1 MEIAIVIILHHVFL
15 NIFLLTSE
23 LKSEL
28 FVNDKFSN
36 IYTLESLIIQWYIS
50 KSYFSKLIQDSVDWK
65 TTELEL
71 SLSNLSW
78 DQTCCLSGYSPR
90 AHPKR
95 YIWCMAWGWLWTAH
109 QPSVQMR
116 TCGTWPK
123 DGPRLQQMAERVLW
137 KGNTLFGDLSAKSMP
152 GLLLWLSGRLEER
165 CRRTPAHATRWL
177 STGQL

>member
-71 SLSNLSW
+71 SLSNLS
-78 DQTCCLSGYSPR
+78 
-90 AHPKR
+90 
-95 YIWCMAWGWLWTAH
+95 
-109 QPSVQMR
+109 
-116 TCGTWPK
+116 
-123 DGPRLQQMAERVLW
+123 
-137 KGNTLFGDLSAKSMP
+137 
-152 GLLLWLSGRLEER
+152 
-165 CRRTPAHATRWL
+165 
-177 STGQL
+177 